1 MGIVLM
7 DHVNLFSLKNKVSA
21 MKLRNIVFIICMVL
35 IISFPYADAEKNS
48 DTDKAL
54 STRSPDNEGKTIIWN
69 MTTYGDIF
77 NEGDKVG
84 FADGNGTILL
94 SWEYIINIGDTL
106 IIESGVTVFCW
117 SRIVVGGA
125 FKAIGTETNRISFT
139 VNQSKPS
146 SGQWTEILF
155 EPFCDDEN
163 STIKY
168 CNIEY
173 ASVGIFC
180 RNSSP
185 SISNNIIR
193 YCSFEGIRCEDNS
206 NPFIINN
213 TISNH
218 RSTGIEC
225 INSNPVI
232 EYNTITENRRGAILL
247 DDSSPVIRNNLLLN
261 NGRGIDCLDRCNPII
276 RYNTIKN
283 DEDWGYDEDYYFIY
297 NWNKSITINAEY
309 NNWGTIDE
317 DEIAAKMGDKVDY
330 DPWLDEDGNEYTS
343 TKDED
348 DNGKFKIT
356 FELSGI
362 IVIIIAIVGVIVWRL
377 SRKRKKTK

>member
-1 MGIVLM
+1 MLINGQ
-7 DHVNLFSLKNKVSA
+7 NNVSA
-21 MKLRNIVFIICMVL
+21 MKLKNIVFIICMVL

-84 FADGNGTILL
+84 FADGNGTISL
-94 SWEYIINIGDTL
+94 SWEYIISIGDTL
-106 IIESGVTVFCW
+106 IIEPGVTVFW
-117 SRIVVGGA
+117 DKMFGRFVVGGA
-125 FKAIGTETNRISFT
+125 LKTVGTETNRITFT
-139 VNQSKPS
+139 ANLSAPTPVIWA
-146 SGQWTEILF
+146 GIIF
-155 EPFCDDEN
+155 EPFCDDE
-163 STIKY
+163 SSIIKY

-173 ASVGIFC
+173 ASVGIRC
-180 RNSSP
+180 RGSSP
-185 SISNNIIR
+185 TISNNLIR

-206 NPFIINN
+206 NPFIANN

-218 RSTGIEC
+218 ESSGIEC

-232 EYNTITENRRGAILL
+232 EYNTIIENGRRAIDLS
-247 DDSSPVIRNNLLLN
+247 DSNAIIKKNFISN
-261 NGRGIDCLDRCNPII
+261 NGRGIDCNGNSNPII
-276 RYNTIKN
+276 CYNTIKN

-348 DNGKFKIT
+348 DDGKFKIT

-362 IVIIIAIVGVIVWRL
+362 IVIIIIAIVGVIVWRL